1 MSEGLGIFLFV
12 IVILAIVVVH
22 EAGHFL
28 TAKAFKMRVEEFFVG
43 FGPRLWSFRRGET
56 EYGIK
61 AIPAGG
67 YVRIAGM
74 NPFEEIPPEDFPN
87 TYASKPAWQRAVVI
101 LAGPIMHF
109 VIAIVALFI
118 FFVAIGEQTASKP
131 EVGSVFAKL
140 NGQPSPA
147 AVAGFRPGDQIVA
160 IGGQPVGSSDRFI
173 AYIRSHVG
181 QAIAVEVRRDGRLL
195 TLHPTPVRTTVDHK
209 PAVLI
214 GITRAYGR
222 ERVGPFT
229 AAGRAVTQV
238 ASTAKEVVQQIGK
251 VFGPSGLKRIW
262 GLLTGTRQRTASDA
276 TSIVG
281 ATRLA
286 GQAAQSGAWDYL
298 FGIVVVFNVFVGI
311 LNLVPL
317 PPLDGG
323 HLAVIAYEKI
333 RRRKPDVR
341 KLVPLTAVVA
351 GFFILLAVSLAYIDI
366 TNPLPNPFH

>member
-1 MSEGLGIFLFV
+1 MSQGLGIFLFV

-43 FGPRLWSFRRGET
+43 FGPRLWSFRRGVT

-101 LAGPIMHF
+101 LAGPVMHF

-131 EVGSVFAKL
+131 EVGKVFATL

-147 AVAGFRPGDQIVA
+147 AVAGLRAGDQLLAVDGHPVRSAGEFKRLIQA
-160 IGGQPVGSSDRFI
+160 HPGQP
-173 AYIRSHVG
+173 
-181 QAIAVEVRRDGRLL
+181 IAVDVRRDGGVR
-195 TLHPTPVRTTVDHK
+195 TLRATPVVATLEKVR
-209 PAVLI
+209 AVYL
-214 GITRAYGR
+214 GFELSFGRQRA
-222 ERVGPFT
+222 GPFT

-238 ASTAKEVVQQIGK
+238 ASTAKEVVQQLGK

-262 GLLTGTRQRTASDA
+262 SLLTGTRQRTASDA

-298 FGIVVVFNVFVGI
+298 FGIIVVFNVFVGI

>member
-1 MSEGLGIFLFV
+1 MKFESEAVPESLARLRRIEGQLG
-12 IVILAIVVVH
+12 
-22 EAGHFL
+22 
-28 TAKAFKMRVEEFFVG
+28 
-43 FGPRLWSFRRGET
+43 
-56 EYGIK
+56 GI
-61 AIPAGG
+61 I
-67 YVRIAGM
+67 RMI
-74 NPFEEIPPEDFPN
+74 
-87 TYASKPAWQRAVVI
+87 
-101 LAGPIMHF
+101 
-109 VIAIVALFI
+109 
-118 FFVAIGEQTASKP
+118 EQ
-131 EVGSVFAKL
+131 
-140 NGQPSPA
+140 
-147 AVAGFRPGDQIVA
+147 
-160 IGGQPVGSSDRFI
+160 
-173 AYIRSHVG
+173 
-181 QAIAVEVRRDGRLL
+181 
-195 TLHPTPVRTTVDHK
+195 
-209 PAVLI
+209 
-214 GITRAYGR
+214 GR
-222 ERVGPFT
+222 EC
-229 AAGRAVTQV
+229 Q
-238 ASTAKEVVQQIGK
+238 EVVQQLGK

-298 FGIVVVFNVFVGI
+298 FGIIVVFNVFVGI